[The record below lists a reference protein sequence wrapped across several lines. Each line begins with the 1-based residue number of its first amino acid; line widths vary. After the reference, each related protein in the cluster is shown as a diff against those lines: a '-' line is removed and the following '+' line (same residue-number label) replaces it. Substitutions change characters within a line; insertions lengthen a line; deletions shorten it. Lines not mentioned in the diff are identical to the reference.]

1 MCDWVFFL
9 LFNIV
14 VTREHRGHGRVFSAV
29 KAAVIADAISFISSG
44 SILVGAARANGLTG
58 VVICRGLKENATII
72 TILLKQCFRMVAW
85 DA

>member
-29 KAAVIADAISFISSG
+29 KAAVIAISFISSG
-44 SILVGAARANGLTG
+44 SILVGAARAIGLTG
-58 VVICRGLKENATII
+58 VVICRGLKENAAII
-72 TILLKQCFRMVAW
+72 TILLKQCFRMVA
-85 DA
+85 